1 MHHVHVNESNPSP
14 STISTD
20 VRGAVTVLR
29 QVGEIDLANSDTL
42 RVRCVELLDS
52 GVDALVL
59 DFSDV
64 TFFASSGIAALAH
77 VREYSTERGGLP
89 VHVVAGRSVRRSLE
103 LTAMDRLLPMHD
115 TVEEAVAAAEAAKR

>member
-1 MHHVHVNESNPSP
+1 MHVTESNSSP
-14 STISTD
+14 AAISTD
-20 VRGAVTVLR
+20 VRGTVTVLR
-29 QVGEIDLANSDTL
+29 QVGDIDLANSDTL

-59 DFSDV
+59 DFSEV
-64 TFFASSGIAALAH
+64 TFFASSGIAVLAH
-77 VREYSTERGGLP
+77 VREYSAERGGLP

-115 TVEEAVAAAEAAKR
+115 TVEDAVRAAEAATR